1 MPHSCSHCRPS
12 QLAARTKAM
21 SKRSILV
28 VDDDKNTRDY
38 LAAFLTSS
46 GFIVEC
52 LGSGDEAIE
61 RLASGYSPSMI
72 LLDVLLPGKDG
83 IEVLSNVKAIY
94 PSLPIIILSGIGQIK
109 TVVEAMKIGASD
121 YLTKPFEEEALELAI
136 ENAIEK
142 HRLKEEVKTLKQQL
156 AYVEQGNILTSNPQ
170 MLRIIDI
177 ARHVASAAVP
187 VLILGES
194 GVGKEVVASFIH
206 EQSKRSHGPFWKV
219 NYADLLHE
227 RLKPELL

>member
-12 QLAARTKAM
+12 QLAAKTKAM

-28 VDDDKNTRDY
+28 VDDDKITRDY

-46 GFIVEC
+46 GFVAEC
-52 LGSGDEAIE
+52 LESGDEAIE

-72 LLDVLLPGKDG
+72 LLDIMLPGKDG
-83 IEVLSNVKAIY
+83 IEVLANVKTIY
-94 PSLPIIILSGIGQIK
+94 PSIPIIILSGIGQIK
-109 TVVEAMKIGASD
+109 TVVEAMKMGATD

-142 HRLKEEVKTLKQQL
+142 ERLKEEVKTLKQQL
-156 AYVEQGNILTSNPQ
+156 AYVEQGNILTSNRQ

-177 ARHVASAAVP
+177 ARQDRKSTRLNSSHRCISYAVFCLKKKTNR
-187 VLILGES
+187 LIKS
-194 GVGKEVVASFIH
+194 
-206 EQSKRSHGPFWKV
+206 
-219 NYADLLHE
+219 LHQV
-227 RLKPELL
+227 